1 MTFKE
6 FLEKTG
12 ELLKK
17 NEVWITET
25 YFDPKS
31 HDKKQKEAWQ
41 TFRGTQDC
49 TFSTSWSLGGTR
61 GNYVD
66 SELESVSAELEPED
80 PNELDLI
87 LEGLCPTLSF
97 MQYKGI
103 TREVMK
109 RGEYEDGDWYGGSVT
124 EGYKGFNIKDLY
136 EALNKRGL
144 L

>member
-12 ELLKK
+12 KLLKE
-17 NEVWITET
+17 NQVWITES
-25 YFDPKS
+25 YFKPES
-31 HDKKQKEAWQ
+31 HSQKPREAWE
-41 TFRGTQDC
+41 TYRGTQDY
-49 TFSTSWSLGGTR
+49 TFSSTWSLGGTR
-61 GNYVD
+61 GCYD
-66 SELESVSAELEPED
+66 GSKREVSAELEPED
-80 PNELDLI
+80 PKELDLI
-87 LEGLCPTLSF
+87 LENLCPELTF

-103 TREVMK
+103 VRDVMK
-109 RGEYEDGDWYGGSVT
+109 RGEFDDRDWYGGSVT